1 MESNATFIDL
11 LNSQSPNDV
20 EEIYQQQ
27 QQYSQLHHDVGSQHK
42 HHLSAGSASNQRST
56 KCPRSVPVPIAG
68 GPYAAGEDKEPEGD
82 DEDEQNFDV
91 EKGPSLLAWTEDDN
105 MRLAAKAKAKG
116 KSKVPS
122 GNLSREDIELYHE
135 SQTVR
140 AASTEKMAEVQL
152 QVAKDQR
159 EAALAKERIEL
170 AKNERQ
176 IIDKYTTLLMAD
188 TTHYSI
194 SQREEHELALKYF
207 RSILPNRNN

>member
-1 MESNATFIDL
+1 MESSATFIDL

-20 EEIYQQQ
+20 EEIHQQQ
-27 QQYSQLHHDVGSQHK
+27 QQYSQLRHDVSSHHI
-42 HHLSAGSASNQRST
+42 HHLSAGSASNQRSS
-56 KCPRSVPVPIAG
+56 KRPRSIPVPIAG
-68 GPYAAGEDKEPEGD
+68 APYAAGEDKEPEGD
-82 DEDEQNFDV
+82 DEDGQNYDV
-91 EKGPSLLAWTEDDN
+91 EKGPSRLAWTEDDN
-105 MRLAAKAKAKG
+105 MRLEVHPQGIKAAKAKAKG

-176 IIDKYTTLLMAD
+176 IIDKYTTLLTAD
-188 TTHYSI
+188 TTH
-194 SQREEHELALKYF
+194 
-207 RSILPNRNN
+207 